1 LDVVQLF
8 WTKAAAAAFAS
19 EVKRLSLHVQ

>member
-1 LDVVQLF
+1 VQLF